1 MTQPTGRGIAVL
13 VVDDHPVVREGYR
26 RLLEACG
33 GFVIVGEAGS
43 AGAAYELFRRLAP
56 DVVVM
61 DLSLPGASGL
71 DAVRHIRQWDPSAR
85 ILVSSMHGGA
95 GLALKS
101 FEAGAIGYVLKG
113 DDTLEFAAAVRTLAR
128 GERALAA
135 EIARDIAA
143 ERTRGRSVLDGLGPP
158 EAEILRQI
166 AIGAP
171 DFEIAKSLNLSLK
184 TVQNDHYRIKEKI
197 GARTDAQLVWIAIGA
212 WIVADDRAP
221 AS

>member
-85 ILVSSMHGGA
+85 ILVSSMHGSA

-113 DDTLEFAAAVRTLAR
+113 ADALEFAAAVRTVAR
-128 GERALAA
+128 GGRALAP

-143 ERTRGRSVLDGLGPP
+143 ERIRGGSVLDALGPR
-158 EAEILRQI
+158 EAEILRFLL
-166 AIGAP
+166 P
-171 DFEIAKSLNLSLK
+171 S
-184 TVQNDHYRIKEKI
+184 
-197 GARTDAQLVWIAIGA
+197 
-212 WIVADDRAP
+212 
-221 AS
+221 

>member
-1 MTQPTGRGIAVL
+1 MTRPTGEGITVL

-26 RLLEACG
+26 RLLEASG
-33 GFVIVGEAGS
+33 GFLIVGEAGS
-43 AGAAYELFRRLAP
+43 AGAAYDLFRRLAP

-101 FEAGAIGYVLKG
+101 FEAGATGYVLKG
-113 DDTLEFAAAVRTLAR
+113 ADAREFAMAVRKVAR
-128 GERALAA
+128 GERALAP
-135 EIARDIAA
+135 EITRDIAA
-143 ERTRGRSVLDGLGPP
+143 ERIRGGSILDALGPR

-166 AIGAP
+166 AIGAS
-171 DFEIAKSLNLSLK
+171 DSEIAKSLNLSLK
-184 TVQNDHYRIKEKI
+184 TVQNYHYRIKEKI
-197 GARTDAQLVWIAIGA
+197 GARTDAQLVWIAISAG
-212 WIVADDRAP
+212 IVEADRASAP
-221 AS
+221 